1 MKNLVILGAGTA
13 GTTVA
18 NRMVTRLDSDWSVTV
33 IDAAARHLYQPG
45 LLFLP
50 FGGSQTIERPRDKTL
65 RPEVAWIRGEIRR
78 VDPDTRK
85 VALASGDSVPY
96 DLLVIAS
103 GAQTRPDETPGVL
116 GREWRNT
123 VHDFY
128 TLEGARALR
137 SALASFDGGRL
148 VVNVVEMP
156 IKCPVAPLEFL
167 FLADDFFTRR
177 GMRDRVE
184 LVYATPLDG
193 AFTKPVASRLLGSLL
208 AEKGITVET
217 EFSASELDAEGR
229 KLRSYDDRTIPY
241 DLLVT
246 VPVHKGAPFV
256 EESGLGN
263 DMGFVPTHPQT
274 LVTKKDDHIF
284 ALGDA
289 TDLPV
294 SKAGS
299 VAHFQAEVL
308 QENLLRAISGKSPLP
323 EFDGHSNCF
332 IESGR
337 GKALLIDF
345 NYETEP
351 LPGRFP
357 WPGVGPMPLLKETRR
372 NHWGKLAFQWVY
384 WNLLLPG
391 RNIPIPNRMSMAG
404 KQRPASPIAA
414 CSSCQKG
421 DQHANA

>member
-1 MKNLVILGAGTA
+1 V
-13 GTTVA
+13 
-18 NRMVTRLDSDWSVTV
+18 D
-33 IDAAARHLYQPG
+33 
-45 LLFLP
+45 
-50 FGGSQTIERPRDKTL
+50 
-65 RPEVAWIRGEIRR
+65 R
-78 VDPDTRK
+78 VDPDARE
-85 VALASGDSVPY
+85 VFLAPGGSIPY

-103 GAQTRPDETPGVL
+103 GAQTRPEETPGVL
-116 GREWRNT
+116 GSGWRNT

-137 SALASFDGGRL
+137 PALASFPGGRL

-167 FLADDFFTRR
+167 FLADDYFTRR
-177 GMRDRVE
+177 GIRDRVE
-184 LVYATPLDG
+184 LVYATPLDS
-193 AFTKPVASRLLGSLL
+193 AFTKPSCSRLLASLL
-208 AEKGITVET
+208 TEKGITVET
-217 EFSASELDAEGR
+217 EFAAAEVDAEGK
-229 KLRSYDDRTIPY
+229 KLRSYDDREIPY

-246 VPVHKGAPFV
+246 VPVHKGASFI

-263 DMGFVPTHPQT
+263 DMGFVPTDQRT
-274 LVTKKDDHIF
+274 LAAKKDPRIF

-289 TDLPV
+289 TDLPS

-308 QENLLRAISGKSPLP
+308 EENLLRAVAGKSPLP
-323 EFDGHSNCF
+323 DFDGHANCF
-332 IESGR
+332 IESGK

-351 LPGRFP
+351 LPGVFP
-357 WPGVGPMPLLKETRR
+357 FPVVGPMPLLKEARR
-372 NHWGKLAFQWVY
+372 NHWGKLAFKWAY

-391 RNIPIPNRMSMAG
+391 RHIPISTRMSTAG
-404 KQRPASPIAA
+404 KRPVAA
-414 CSSCQKG
+414 TPPSCPSCVKG